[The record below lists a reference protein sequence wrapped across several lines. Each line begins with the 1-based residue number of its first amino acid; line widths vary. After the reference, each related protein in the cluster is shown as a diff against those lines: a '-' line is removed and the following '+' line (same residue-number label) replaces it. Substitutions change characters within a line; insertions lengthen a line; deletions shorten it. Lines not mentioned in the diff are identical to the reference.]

1 MRLLNTTT
9 LQLHEFFG
17 KIPGYAILSH
27 TWEEEEVAFQDLTLR
42 REAAKK
48 MKGYLKIE
56 GACRTA
62 KAYDYEYVWVD
73 TCCIDKSSSAEL
85 SEAVRPSSSVLIIVV
100 D

>member
-17 KIPGYAILSH
+17 KVPGYAILSH
-27 TWEEEEVAFQDLTLR
+27 SWEKEEVTFQDLTVR
-42 REAAKK
+42 RDAAKE

-56 GACRTA
+56 GACRMA

-85 SEAVRPSSSVLIIVV
+85 SEAARPSSSILIIVV

>member
-1 MRLLNTTT
+1 MR
-9 LQLHEFFG
+9 
-17 KIPGYAILSH
+17 
-27 TWEEEEVAFQDLTLR
+27 
-42 REAAKK
+42 K
-48 MKGYLKIE
+48 MKGFLKIE

>member
-1 MRLLNTTT
+1 
-9 LQLHEFFG
+9 
-17 KIPGYAILSH
+17 
-27 TWEEEEVAFQDLTLR
+27 
-42 REAAKK
+42 

-56 GACRTA
+56 GGCRTA